1 MSVFYFRW
9 SPPTFYL
16 AFIRTCYRLFFLS
29 FTRYPLW
36 HSLSHM
42 FRHLSV
48 CHISWHPM
56 PHVFWNIIGHAF
68 WHSKR
73 ILWHLI
79 SYSVWHICWFYAYVV
94 FFGDVLWDSI
104 LTFFLAFYLAFLLTF
119 IIYFTC
125 SSGFIRQRARHLL
138 WIIFWQSIPHPIN
151 HVFWLILTSY
161 LAFCLASS
169 LSFSHILL
177 TYILLGI
184 LCHLF
189 GSGKTQTASGLWR
202 AGVNLMMFGSGKAQ
216 SVWAG
221 YRFGSGKAQNSAM
234 WQWWYWG
241 GEEEEEQKEQT
252 HLKI

>member
-1 MSVFYFRW
+1 
-9 SPPTFYL
+9 
-16 AFIRTCYRLFFLS
+16 
-29 FTRYPLW
+29 
-36 HSLSHM
+36 M
-42 FRHLSV
+42 FRHLSAIYPDIL
-48 CHISWHPM
+48 CHMSSGILSGM
-56 PHVFWNIIGHAF
+56 PSDILREFSDILFHILSDIYVDFMHMLFFW
-68 WHSKR
+68 
-73 ILWHLI
+73 
-79 SYSVWHICWFYAYVV
+79 
-94 FFGDVLWDSI
+94 DVLWDSI

-119 IIYFTC
+119 IIYFAC

-138 WIIFWQSIPHPIN
+138 WIIFWQSIPHSIN

-177 TYILLGI
+177 TCILLGI

-241 GEEEEEQKEQT
+241 GEEERRRSRRNKPI
-252 HLKI
+252 LKSRGLNRRRERNYIYV

>member
-1 MSVFYFRW
+1 M
-9 SPPTFYL
+9 L
-16 AFIRTCYRLFFLS
+16 
-29 FTRYPLW
+29 
-36 HSLSHM
+36 
-42 FRHLSV
+42 
-48 CHISWHPM
+48 
-56 PHVFWNIIGHAF
+56 
-68 WHSKR
+68 
-73 ILWHLI
+73 ILC
-79 SYSVWHICWFYAYVV
+79 ICC

-119 IIYFTC
+119 IIYFAC

-138 WIIFWQSIPHPIN
+138 WIIFWQSIPHSIN

-177 TYILLGI
+177 TCILLGI

-241 GEEEEEQKEQT
+241 GEEERRRSRRNKPI
-252 HLKI
+252 LKSRGLNRRRERNHIYV